1 MNGPVSGYLFALGA
15 GASYGLAQVLTR
27 QGVTEYTTPLAGVTV
42 SLFFGMVGMSLLIAK
57 DLRTSFFGR
66 NFPRGALLFTLAGLA
81 GSGGV
86 LINYIAL
93 SVAPV
98 VVVSPVLGVNPLVT
112 LVLAAIFLRGLERV
126 TRRLMI
132 GSGLVVVGVVCISL
146 ATTLHL

>member
-1 MNGPVSGYLFALGA
+1 MKVPTSGYLFALGA

-42 SLFFGMVGMSLLIAK
+42 SLFFGMVGMILLIAK
-57 DLRTSFFGR
+57 DLRTAFFSG
-66 NFPRGALLFTLAGLA
+66 NFPRGVLLFTLAGLA

-93 SVAPV
+93 SVAPI

-126 TRRLMI
+126 TRRLVI

>member
-1 MNGPVSGYLFALGA
+1 MNGPLSGYLFALGA

-27 QGVTEYTTPLAGVTV
+27 QGVTEYTTPLVGVTV
-42 SLFFGMVGMSLLIAK
+42 SLFFGMVGMTLLIAK
-57 DLRTSFFGR
+57 DLRTSFVSTSFS
-66 NFPRGALLFTLAGLA
+66 RGVLLFALAGLA

-112 LVLAAIFLRGLERV
+112 LVMAALFLRGLERV
-126 TRRLMI
+126 TRRLMV
-132 GSGLVVVGVVCISL
+132 GSGLVVIGVVCISL

>member
-1 MNGPVSGYLFALGA
+1 MNRPVSGYLFALSA

-42 SLFFGMVGMSLLIAK
+42 SLFFGMVGMTFLIAK
-57 DLRTSFFGR
+57 DLRTSFVSTSFS
-66 NFPRGALLFTLAGLA
+66 RGVLLFALAGLA

-112 LVLAAIFLRGLERV
+112 LVLAALFLRGLERV
-126 TRRLMI
+126 TRRLMV
-132 GSGLVVVGVVCISL
+132 GSGLVVIGVVCISL

>member
-1 MNGPVSGYLFALGA
+1 MNRPVSGYLFALGA

-42 SLFFGMVGMSLLIAK
+42 SLFFGMVGMTFLIAK
-57 DLRTSFFGR
+57 DLRTAFSSRSFS
-66 NFPRGALLFTLAGLA
+66 RGLLLFTLAGLA

-112 LVLAAIFLRGLERV
+112 LVMAALFLRGLERV

-132 GSGLVVVGVVCISL
+132 GSGLVVIGVVCISL